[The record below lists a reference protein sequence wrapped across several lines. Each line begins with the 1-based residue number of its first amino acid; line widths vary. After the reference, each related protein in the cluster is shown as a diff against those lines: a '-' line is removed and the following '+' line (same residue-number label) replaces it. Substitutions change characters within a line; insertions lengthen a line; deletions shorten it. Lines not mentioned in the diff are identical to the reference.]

1 MFLNTYNLI
10 YNNKAKI
17 HRYRINKREALI
29 IFDLSFKTFDLK
41 FDFKHLNCRGVKI
54 NNYTQ
59 ILL

>member
-1 MFLNTYNLI
+1 M
-10 YNNKAKI
+10 YNNKVKI
-17 HRYRINKREALI
+17 RRYGINKGEALV
-29 IFDLSFKTFDLK
+29 IFVLSFKTFDLK